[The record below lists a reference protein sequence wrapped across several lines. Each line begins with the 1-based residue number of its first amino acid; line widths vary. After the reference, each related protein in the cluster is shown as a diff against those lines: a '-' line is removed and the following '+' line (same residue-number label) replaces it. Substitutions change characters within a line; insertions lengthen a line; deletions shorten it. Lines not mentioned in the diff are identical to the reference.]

1 MSGVLPKRSSEA
13 APCGASRAERAADE
27 PYSELAAFTLPPRRR
42 GTRTARAE
50 MAAALLEP
58 SPATE
63 VLARG
68 EDTCPLDNPDRHRG
82 QSPFESATDAPA
94 TGLLQQT
101 SDSSVTCWH
110 SAAGGGIRH
119 QRSSSHPAEIKP
131 KELEIH
137 WKADGGDH
145 HRHTQPPTSSRPS
158 AAMPC
163 CICELLPRALW
174 SSRNGTRTRRD
185 LEREPASELWPPPTS
200 PAAPSSPPTSRS
212 SSREAK
218 PTW

>member
-13 APCGASRAERAADE
+13 APRGASRAERAADE
-27 PYSELAAFTLPPRRR
+27 PYSELVAFTLPPRRR

-50 MAAALLEP
+50 LEAALLEP

-101 SDSSVTCWH
+101 SDSSVTSCRCAAARSAVRH
-110 SAAGGGIRH
+110 ERRVTPAGASAA
-119 QRSSSHPAEIKP
+119 HPATLRHSWNFAACRGRCWS
-131 KELEIH
+131 LE
-137 WKADGGDH
+137 AGSEPGAMG
-145 HRHTQPPTSSRPS
+145 SSLDDRQ
-158 AAMPC
+158 
-163 CICELLPRALW
+163 
-174 SSRNGTRTRRD
+174 
-185 LEREPASELWPPPTS
+185 
-200 PAAPSSPPTSRS
+200 
-212 SSREAK
+212 
-218 PTW
+218 

>member
-27 PYSELAAFTLPPRRR
+27 PYSELVAFTLPPRRR

-50 MAAALLEP
+50 LVAALLEP

-101 SDSSVTCWH
+101 SASSVTSCG
-110 SAAGGGIRH
+110 SIAGPQGRSIGAA
-119 QRSSSHPAEIKP
+119 
-131 KELEIH
+131 
-137 WKADGGDH
+137 
-145 HRHTQPPTSSRPS
+145 
-158 AAMPC
+158 C
-163 CICELLPRALW
+163 
-174 SSRNGTRTRRD
+174 
-185 LEREPASELWPPPTS
+185 
-200 PAAPSSPPTSRS
+200 
-212 SSREAK
+212 
-218 PTW
+218 